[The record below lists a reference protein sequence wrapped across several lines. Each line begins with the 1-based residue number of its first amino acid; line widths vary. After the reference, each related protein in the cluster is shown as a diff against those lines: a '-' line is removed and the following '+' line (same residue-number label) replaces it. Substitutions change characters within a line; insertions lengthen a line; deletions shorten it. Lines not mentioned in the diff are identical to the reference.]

1 MLNFVNVINIYNSS
15 NPFISSMKLL
25 FFLSG
30 EHETLPPA
38 EVLAVFESNGA
49 KYRVLDLFEQVLIAD
64 AELDNI
70 QDRLGMTHTI
80 CEFLGSCENSVDEI
94 LGLVKSVEVAENS
107 FAVRIKRIKRHG
119 KALSTAALERE
130 IGSVIGEK
138 GSTKVDLE
146 NPEETILGIIS
157 KRFAIGRVI
166 VEVDRS
172 QYEARRP
179 HKRPYFHPGAMLPRI
194 SRACVNLTRVKAG
207 ERFLDPFCGTGGFL
221 IEAGLL
227 GAEVYGFDID
237 AEAVRGCEKNL
248 KQYGID
254 CKVDVKDAMELEHEG
269 FFDAVATDP
278 PYGISASTKGLNLDE
293 LYGRTLKSIFTA
305 LKDDRYAC
313 IISPQEVPV
322 ERLSTDAGF
331 GVVDTHFERIHR
343 SLTRK
348 ILVLKK

>member
-1 MLNFVNVINIYNSS
+1 
-15 NPFISSMKLL
+15 MKLL

-38 EVLAVFESNGA
+38 EVLAVFESMCI
-49 KYRVLDLFEQVLIAD
+49 KYRVLDLFEQVLIVD
-64 AELDNI
+64 AELGLIRPDDI
-70 QDRLGMTHTI
+70 KHRLGMTHTI
-80 CEFLGSCENSVDEI
+80 CESLGSCENSVDEI
-94 LGLVKSVEVAENS
+94 LHLVKCMGGVEDS
-107 FAVRIKRIKRHG
+107 FAVRVKRVKRHG
-119 KALSTAALERE
+119 KALSTIALERE
-130 IGSVIGEK
+130 IGSIVGEK
-138 GSTKVDLE
+138 GSAKVDLE
-146 NPEETILGIIS
+146 NPRETILGIIS

-166 VEVDRS
+166 MEVDRS

-237 AEAVRGCEKNL
+237 AEAVCGCKKNL
-248 KQYGID
+248 NQYGID
-254 CKVDVKDAMELEHEG
+254 YKVDVKNAMELGHEA

-278 PYGISASTKGLNLDE
+278 PYGISASTKGLSLEEIYNMA
-293 LYGRTLKSIFTA
+293 LKSIFTA

-313 IISPQEVPV
+313 IISPQDVPV
-322 ERLSTDAGF
+322 ERLSKDIGF
-331 GVVDTHFERIHR
+331 RVVDTHFERIHR

>member
-1 MLNFVNVINIYNSS
+1 
-15 NPFISSMKLL
+15 MKLL

-38 EVLAVFESNGA
+38 EVLAVLESNGA
-49 KYRVLDLFEQVLIAD
+49 KYRVINAFEQVLIAD
-64 AELDNI
+64 AELGDI

-80 CEFLGSCENSVDEI
+80 CEFLGSCENSADEI
-94 LGLVKSVEVAENS
+94 FNLAEGIQAAENS

-130 IGSVIGEK
+130 IGSIIGEK
-138 GSTKVDLE
+138 SSAKVDLE
-146 NPEETILGIIS
+146 NPGETILGIIS
-157 KRFAIGRVI
+157 ERFAIGRVI
-166 VEVDRS
+166 GAVDRS

-179 HKRPYFHPGAMLPRI
+179 HRRPYFHPGAMLPRI

-207 ERFLDPFCGTGGFL
+207 QRFLDPFCGTGGFL

-237 AEAVRGCEKNL
+237 AEAVHGCEKNL
-248 KQYGID
+248 KQYGINY
-254 CKVDVKDAMELEHEG
+254 KLDVKDATEPGHEA

-278 PYGISASTKGLNLDE
+278 PYGISASTKGLSLEE
-293 LYGRTLKSIFTA
+293 LYSRALNSIFTT

-313 IISPQEVPV
+313 IISPQDVSV
-322 ERLSTDAGF
+322 ERLSKDAGF
-331 GVVDTHFERIHR
+331 RVVDTHFERIHR